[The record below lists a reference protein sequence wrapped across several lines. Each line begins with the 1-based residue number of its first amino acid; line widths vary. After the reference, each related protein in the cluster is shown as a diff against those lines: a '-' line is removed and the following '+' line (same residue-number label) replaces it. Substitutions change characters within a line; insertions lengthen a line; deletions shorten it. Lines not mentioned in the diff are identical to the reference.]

1 MPRTVPPVLPAG
13 HLRDRESPTLAGDGV
28 VLRPWRPADA
38 GLVRR
43 AFAEP
48 GIAHW
53 HMRTIDDEEE
63 ARSFAEGWAQRW
75 HDETDA
81 GFVITRDGGEG
92 VGQVGLR
99 EIMLSAGWAEVSYWV
114 LPEARGRGLAVAGVR
129 ALTRWAFDELGMHR
143 LEILHAVGNLP
154 SCRVAEKAGYAL
166 EGTLS
171 RVLRHADG
179 WHDAHLHASVADG
192 GHQAM
197 PSPAHD

>member
-1 MPRTVPPVLPAG
+1 MPRTVPPLLPAG
-13 HLRDRESPTLAGDGV
+13 HLRDREPPVLAGEGL
-28 VLRPWRPADA
+28 VLRPWRSDDA
-38 GLVRR
+38 RLVQR
-43 AFAEP
+43 AFADP
-48 GIAHW
+48 AIVHW
-53 HMRTIDDEEE
+53 HMRTVEDEQE
-63 ARSFAEGWAQRW
+63 ARAFAEGWARRW

-81 GFVITRDGGEG
+81 GFVITRDGDEG

-114 LPEARGRGLAVAGVR
+114 LPEARGGGLAVAGVR
-129 ALTRWAFDELGMHR
+129 ALTRWAFEDLGMHR

-179 WHDAHLHASVADG
+179 WHDAHLHAAVAEHG
-192 GHQAM
+192 
-197 PSPAHD
+197 